1 MSGSRRLKIQVRVS
15 PNGKSKGV
23 ARAAKPKVTG
33 VSASRRE
40 HPQSTNVSS
49 PIQAAARRRNMQEF
63 EDVED
68 SAMHRNG
75 YQRDNFVVSDAEDQ
89 SFKGSDE
96 DEEVAFEP
104 IRKAG
109 KRQTPRK
116 RQLGPP
122 VTTDEKLDRLNETH
136 RMVVDDFVI
145 NAKKECEKV
154 SRKIR
159 LQKRMLLIFQLLIS
173 KGLRD
178 PPFTDSLLR
187 EMAINFPK
195 GTLTI

>member
-1 MSGSRRLKIQVRVS
+1 
-15 PNGKSKGV
+15 
-23 ARAAKPKVTG
+23 
-33 VSASRRE
+33 
-40 HPQSTNVSS
+40 
-49 PIQAAARRRNMQEF
+49 MQEF

-68 SAMHRNG
+68 SAIHRNG

-96 DEEVAFEP
+96 DKEVAFEP

-109 KRQTPRK
+109 KRQALKK

-122 VTTDEKLDRLNETH
+122 ITTDEKLDRLNETH

-145 NAKKECEKV
+145 HAKKECEKV
-154 SRKIR
+154 SLKIR
-159 LQKRMLLIFQLLIS
+159 LSQSRMLLTFQLLIS

-178 PPFTDSLLR
+178 IPFTDSVLR

-195 GTLTI
+195 GTANFFDLV

>member
-1 MSGSRRLKIQVRVS
+1 
-15 PNGKSKGV
+15 
-23 ARAAKPKVTG
+23 
-33 VSASRRE
+33 
-40 HPQSTNVSS
+40 
-49 PIQAAARRRNMQEF
+49 MQEF

-89 SFKGSDE
+89 SFIGSDE

-109 KRQTPRK
+109 KRQASKK

-122 VTTDEKLDRLNETH
+122 ITTDEKLDRLNETH
-136 RMVVDDFVI
+136 RIIVDDFLVH
-145 NAKKECEKV
+145 AKNECDKV
-154 SRKIR
+154 SPKIR
-159 LQKRMLLIFQLLIS
+159 LSIRMMLTFQLLIS

-178 PPFTDSLLR
+178 IPFTNSVLR

-195 GTLTI
+195 GTMNFLDLVRVWLTYRRRERDARNTWHRS